1 MSCHLII
8 RTMELHDTS
17 LYSAPKAHAFPH
29 LRLLAPALSAHSHAL
44 SPINQED
51 RSMSEHPSST
61 SYYMLHECNKD
72 CSAITC
78 HYILSRMFSLSLPHP
93 MRSYLV

>member
-1 MSCHLII
+1 
-8 RTMELHDTS
+8 
-17 LYSAPKAHAFPH
+17 
-29 LRLLAPALSAHSHAL
+29 
-44 SPINQED
+44 
-51 RSMSEHPSST
+51 MSEHPSSM

-78 HYILSRMFSLSLPHP
+78 HYILSRMFSLSLLRP